1 MLERLYLWVEWTW
14 MPTQIRKTEKVEN
27 FLSSSPEFP
36 SWGCVGEK
44 IRQTQ
49 VLIDCKCV
57 KINEII
63 FISNKTT

>member
-1 MLERLYLWVEWTW
+1 
-14 MPTQIRKTEKVEN
+14 MPTQIWKTEKVEN
-27 FLSSSPEFP
+27 FLSSNPEFP

-49 VLIDCKCV
+49 VLIDCKFV
-57 KINEII
+57 QMNEII